1 MANPVSYGMS
11 ENSKFNFLI
20 FVFAGL
26 AVLGYASYFVW
37 SEMTFAERFYI
48 EKKGEL
54 ISLEKKQEQIAQ
66 LQEEL
71 KKISEN
77 RIEVIDSLI
86 IKDDVLK
93 VIERIE
99 AVAKRERLLY
109 EVVILG
115 EVTKE
120 SIERELADAR
130 RARRGGREER
140 LKEIENKFP
149 NISFQITLTGGY
161 SGMIRFFEGIGTL
174 PHYTKVERFDLL
186 DKTIE
191 GTEEEPE
198 RVIKGTISLTIFTRE

>member
-1 MANPVSYGMS
+1 MS

-37 SEMTFAERFYI
+37 SEMIFAERFYI

-99 AVAKRERLLY
+99 AVAKRVLFSSL
-109 EVVILG
+109 
-115 EVTKE
+115 
-120 SIERELADAR
+120 
-130 RARRGGREER
+130 
-140 LKEIENKFP
+140 
-149 NISFQITLTGGY
+149 
-161 SGMIRFFEGIGTL
+161 
-174 PHYTKVERFDLL
+174 
-186 DKTIE
+186 
-191 GTEEEPE
+191 
-198 RVIKGTISLTIFTRE
+198 ISLSILCAMLDFSVCNSRSILSSMAGV